1 MGSTAYPQWVAQT
14 STPAVASA
22 TTAQAP
28 SPAQLATVPTTNSQY
43 NQSQSV
49 SSPSNPWEAALGSL
63 DRIVSRLSPSPSQTA
78 LSPQLQMEQP
88 AIQPNSLNT
97 QVQQP
102 WAYQPPTAQP
112 TYSNSVSTTPI
123 SSPTSTAQEPQL
135 SQASA
140 AVVNHFGL
148 EAPAILN
155 QYSTTLEDALI
166 QQHQTLEQIA
176 TRGMAM
182 EQILTD
188 PDQLADY
195 TNRFFT
201 EVYPTDMRTDE
212 EIAASQAAPADQQA
226 YRPNYDQVPA
236 VPANATAGMPAQ
248 DPDSTWQQFSQVMN
262 QAPDQAWR
270 YLNNM
275 SPDALRSKLLFLDGN

>member
-1 MGSTAYPQWVAQT
+1 
-14 STPAVASA
+14 
-22 TTAQAP
+22 
-28 SPAQLATVPTTNSQY
+28 
-43 NQSQSV
+43 
-49 SSPSNPWEAALGSL
+49 
-63 DRIVSRLSPSPSQTA
+63 
-78 LSPQLQMEQP
+78 MEQP
-88 AIQPNSLNT
+88 AIQPSNLTS

-102 WAYQPPTAQP
+102 WAYQAPTAQP
-112 TYSNSVSTTPI
+112 TYSSNVSTTPT
-123 SSPTSTAQEPQL
+123 SSPTSTAQAPQL
-135 SQASA
+135 SEASA

-166 QQHQTLEQIA
+166 QQHQVLEQIA

-182 EQILTD
+182 EHILTD

-201 EVYPTDMRTDE
+201 EVYPTEDQ
-212 EIAASQAAPADQQA
+212 QAAAETAAVQQPQQQA

-248 DPDSTWQQFSQVMN
+248 DPDTAWQQFGQVMS
-262 QAPDQAWR
+262 QSPDQAWR
-270 YLNNM
+270 VLSSM
-275 SPDALRSKLLFLDGN
+275 PPEALRSKLLFLDGN